1 MLLFLNSLTPLS
13 LHAGWFN
20 RGKEYGMKALD
31 VFKDTILSEF
41 EGLASDL
48 GGELSSITNYD
59 TSDIKGLLDNVDKD
73 KIKKL
78 VEKVRPLIPEYYEKA
93 KDMATDIFQ
102 QGKKEFDKIREEVEN
117 EVRACSTSLHS
128 RESGS

>member
-1 MLLFLNSLTPLS
+1 
-13 LHAGWFN
+13 
-20 RGKEYGMKALD
+20 MKALD
-31 VFKDTILSEF
+31 VFKDTILSEVSQF
-41 EGLASDL
+41 VIDDSSPPRSLANPL
-48 GGELSSITNYD
+48 N
-59 TSDIKGLLDNVDKD
+59 SDIKGLLDNVDKD

-128 RESGS
+128 RESRS